1 MDTQT
6 SELLVGLNGAEI
18 DTILALG
25 TPVRLSAGDVLFRL
39 GEQAGAVYLVR
50 SGRISLSLPMQ
61 IGGVTQDVFLEERL
75 PGQALGWS
83 ALIPPYRFTL
93 KAAAPLATDLLA
105 LPREVLLAHFEQR
118 PQAGYLVALN
128 IATIIGS
135 RLQVVQAMWLRQMQ
149 QLVNTHA

>member
-1 MDTQT
+1 MDRQT
-6 SELLVGLNGAEI
+6 SELLAGLNGAEA
-18 DTILALG
+18 DAILALG
-25 TPVRLSAGDVLFRL
+25 TPVRLSAGDVLFSL

-105 LPREVLLAHFEQR
+105 LPRARLLAHFEQR

-149 QLVNTHA
+149 QLVDTHA